1 MAKQIIS
8 RATWLSRYWLR
19 QLGLPGMIA
28 LGLLTFNLAFYFSA
42 FAPVQEKLAAMEHDI
57 ATMRQHTQSST
68 KAIREA
74 AATTPQDQL
83 AAFYKSFPSVDG
95 TPDLLQTIYRAA
107 AASQVKLDQGAY
119 RLVAEQGNRLK
130 SYQVTL
136 PVKGSY
142 PQIKSFLGRI
152 IKDIPTLSLD
162 SISFQRQAIADP
174 TINSEVKLTLY
185 LGGA

>member
-1 MAKQIIS
+1 MIS
-8 RATWLSRYWLR
+8 RATWLSRYWLT

-42 FAPVQEKLAAMEHDI
+42 LVPVQEKVATMEHDI

-74 AATTPQDQL
+74 AATTPQAQL
-83 AAFYKSFPSVDG
+83 AAFYKSFPGVDG
-95 TPDLLQTIYRAA
+95 TPDLLQTLYKAA
-107 AASQVKLDQGAY
+107 AASKVELDQGAY
-119 RLVAEQGNRLK
+119 RLVTEHGNRLH

-136 PVKGSY
+136 PVKGTY
-142 PQIKSFLGRI
+142 PQIKSFLARA

-162 SISFQRQAIADP
+162 SISFQRQGIADP
-174 TINSEVKLTLY
+174 TISSEVKLTLY

>member
-1 MAKQIIS
+1 MAKQIIG

-19 QLGLPGMIA
+19 GLGLPGMLA
-28 LGLLTFNLAFYFSA
+28 LGLLTFNLALYFSA
-42 FAPVQEKLAAMEHDI
+42 LVPAQEKLAAMEHDI
-57 ATMRQHTQSST
+57 ATMRDRTQSST

-83 AAFYKSFPSVDG
+83 AAFYKSFPSVES

-107 AASQVKLDQGAY
+107 ASSQVKLDQGAY
-119 RLVAEQGNRLK
+119 RLVAERGNRLQ

-136 PVKGSY
+136 PVKGTY

-152 IKDIPTLSLD
+152 VKDIPTLSLD
-162 SISFQRQAIADP
+162 SIGFQRQGIADP
-174 TINSEVKLTLY
+174 TISSEVKLTLY